1 MDKTISLRIEGVSPN
16 FSSYQEQVNNIHQ
29 QILDKSGKG
38 GEYLGWVDYPEQLD
52 ETLLRKIETTAN
64 RLKQSCDVVVS
75 IGIGGSY
82 LGIIMG
88 EQFVSEAFSVS
99 NLRYAGH
106 NISSDYTAALLK
118 ELEGKRFGLIVISKS
133 GTTTEP
139 AIAFRI
145 LLNKLKAQDPAYKS
159 KVVAIT
165 DEKKGALKSF
175 ADAEGFE
182 TYVIPDDVGGRY
194 SVLTP
199 VGLLPLAVRGVDIR
213 AMLHGAKQA
222 RADQS
227 IADLNDNAAYRYAV
241 TRYDLY
247 ANHGKKVE
255 LLVAFEPTLTM
266 FGEWWKQLFGES
278 EGKDNKGLF
287 PASVT
292 YTTDLHSM
300 GQYVQEGERHLLET
314 VLFVDD
320 SRQEVLVPQTDSD
333 LDQLGYLEGKSLQYI
348 NEQAMKGTMQAHLD
362 GNVPQLLFTLID
374 RSAYTLGYLVFT
386 MELACAMS
394 GYLLGVNPFD
404 QPGVEHYKRNMF
416 ALLGKPK

>member
-1 MDKTISLRIEGVSPN
+1 VDKTIQLQIKGVSPD
-16 FSSYQEQVNNIHQ
+16 FSSYQERVNTIHQ

-52 ETLLRKIETTAN
+52 EALLRRIETTAN
-64 RLKQSCDVVVS
+64 RLKQSCDIVVS

-88 EQFVSEAFSVS
+88 EQFVSDAFSVS

-106 NISSDYTAALLK
+106 NISSDYTAALLN

-165 DEKKGALKSF
+165 DENKGALKSF

-227 IADLNDNAAYRYAV
+227 IADLHDNAAYRYAV

-247 ANHGKKVE
+247 ANHGKKIE
-255 LLVAFEPTLTM
+255 LLVAFEPSLTM

-314 VLFVDD
+314 VLFVDE
-320 SRQEVLVPQTDSD
+320 SRQEVVVPQIDSD

-374 RSAYTLGYLVFT
+374 RSAYTLGYVVFT

-394 GYLLGVNPFD
+394 GYLLDVNPFD

>member
-1 MDKTISLRIEGVSPN
+1 MDKTIKLHIEGVTPDFN
-16 FSSYQEQVNNIHQ
+16 AYQDRVTSIHQ
-29 QILDKSGKG
+29 QIHNKNGKG
-38 GEYLGWVDYPEQLD
+38 GEFLGWVDYPEQLD
-52 ETLLRKIETTAN
+52 DALLKRIETTAN
-64 RLKQSCDVVVS
+64 RLRQSCDIVVS

-88 EQFVSEAFSVS
+88 EQFVSDAFSVS
-99 NLRYAGH
+99 NLRYAGQ
-106 NISSDYTAALLK
+106 NISSDYLVSLVK
-118 ELEGKRFGLIVISKS
+118 ELKDKRFGLIVISKS

-139 AIAFRI
+139 AIAFRV
-145 LLNKLKAQDPAYKS
+145 LLNKLKAQDPSYKT

-165 DEKKGALKSF
+165 DEHKGALKTF

-222 RADQS
+222 RADLS
-227 IADLNDNAAYRYAV
+227 VADLNDNAAYRYAV

-247 ANHGKKVE
+247 SNHGKKVE
-255 LLVAFEPTLTM
+255 LLVSYDPALSM

-278 EGKDNKGLF
+278 EGKENKGLY
-287 PASVT
+287 PASAT
-292 YTTDLHSM
+292 YTTDLHSL

-314 VLFVDD
+314 ILFVDQ
-320 SRQEVLVPQTDSD
+320 SRYEIDVPTMDSD

-362 GNVPQLLFTLID
+362 GNVPQLLFTLVD

-394 GYLLGVNPFD
+394 GYLLDVNPFD

>member
-1 MDKTISLRIEGVSPN
+1 MDKTISLRIEGVTPD
-16 FSSYQEQVNNIHQ
+16 FASYQEQVNTIHQ

-52 ETLLRKIETTAN
+52 ESLLRRIETTAN
-64 RLKQSCDVVVS
+64 RLNQSCDIVVS

-106 NISSDYTAALLK
+106 NISSDYLSALLK
-118 ELEGKRFGLIVISKS
+118 ELDGKRFGIIVISKS

-145 LLNKLKAQDPAYKS
+145 LLKKLKAQDPAFKT

-165 DEKKGALKSF
+165 DEHKGALKSF
-175 ADAEGFE
+175 ANAEGFE

-227 IADLNDNAAYRYAV
+227 VADLADNAAYRYAV

-255 LLVAFEPTLTM
+255 LLVAFEPSLTM

-278 EGKDNKGLF
+278 EGKDNKGLY

-314 VLFVDD
+314 VLFVEQ
-320 SRQEVLVPQTDSD
+320 SRHDVLVPAMDSD

-362 GNVPQLLFTLID
+362 GDVPQILFSLID
-374 RSAYTLGYLVFT
+374 RSAYTLGYLIFT
-386 MELACAMS
+386 FELACAMS

>member
-1 MDKTISLRIEGVSPN
+1 MDKTISLRIEGVTPD
-16 FSSYQEQVNNIHQ
+16 FSSYQEQVNKIHQ

-64 RLKQSCDVVVS
+64 RLKQSCDIVVS

-88 EQFVSEAFSVS
+88 EQFVSEAFGVS

-227 IADLNDNAAYRYAV
+227 IADLQDNAAYRYAV

-255 LLVAFEPTLTM
+255 LLVAFEPSLTM

-314 VLFVDD
+314 VLFVDE
-320 SRQEVLVPQTDSD
+320 SREEVLVPQTDSD
-333 LDQLGYLEGKSLQYI
+333 LDQLGYLDGKSLQYI

>member
-1 MDKTISLRIEGVSPN
+1 MDKTISLRIEGVTPD
-16 FSSYQEQVNNIHQ
+16 FSSYQEQVNKIHQ

-64 RLKQSCDVVVS
+64 RLKQSCDIVVS

-106 NISSDYTAALLK
+106 NISSDYTAALMK

-227 IADLNDNAAYRYAV
+227 IADLQDNAAYRYAV

-255 LLVAFEPTLTM
+255 LLVAFEPSLTM

-278 EGKDNKGLF
+278 EGKENKGLF

-314 VLFVDD
+314 VLFVDE

>member
-1 MDKTISLRIEGVSPN
+1 MDKTISLRIEGVTPD
-16 FSSYQEQVNNIHQ
+16 FSSYQEQVNKIHQ

-64 RLKQSCDVVVS
+64 RLKQSCDIVVS

-227 IADLNDNAAYRYAV
+227 IADLQDNAAYRYAV

-255 LLVAFEPTLTM
+255 LLVAFEPSLTM

-314 VLFVDD
+314 VLFVDE
-320 SRQEVLVPQTDSD
+320 SREEVLVPQTDSD

>member
-1 MDKTISLRIEGVSPN
+1 MDKTISLRIEGVTPD
-16 FSSYQEQVNNIHQ
+16 FSSYQEQVNKIHQ

-64 RLKQSCDVVVS
+64 RLKQSCDIVVS

-227 IADLNDNAAYRYAV
+227 IADLQDNAAYRYAV

-255 LLVAFEPTLTM
+255 LLVAFEPSLTM

-314 VLFVDD
+314 VLFVDE

>member
-1 MDKTISLRIEGVSPN
+1 MDKTIQLQIKGVTPD
-16 FSSYQEQVNNIHQ
+16 FSSYQEQVNTIHQ
-29 QILDKSGKG
+29 QILDQSGKG
-38 GEYLGWVDYPEQLD
+38 GEYLGWIDYPEQLD
-52 ETLLRKIETTAN
+52 EALLRRIETTAN

-88 EQFVSEAFSVS
+88 EQFVNDAFSVS

-118 ELEGKRFGLIVISKS
+118 ELDGKRFGLIVISKS

-145 LLNKLKAQDPAYKS
+145 LLNKLKAQDPSYKS

-165 DEKKGALKSF
+165 DENKGALKSF

-227 IADLNDNAAYRYAV
+227 IADLHDNAAYRYAV

-255 LLVAFEPTLTM
+255 LLVAFEPSLTM

-314 VLFVDD
+314 ILFVDE
-320 SRQEVLVPQTDSD
+320 SRQEVMVPQTDSD

-394 GYLLGVNPFD
+394 GYLLDVNPFD

>member
-1 MDKTISLRIEGVSPN
+1 MDKTISLRIEGVTPD
-16 FSSYQEQVNNIHQ
+16 FSSYQEQVNKIHQ

-64 RLKQSCDVVVS
+64 RLKQSCDIVVS

-88 EQFVSEAFSVS
+88 EQFVSEAFGVS

-227 IADLNDNAAYRYAV
+227 IADLQDNAAYRYAV

-255 LLVAFEPTLTM
+255 LLVAFEPSLTM

-314 VLFVDD
+314 VLFVDE
-320 SRQEVLVPQTDSD
+320 SREEVLVPQTDSD

>member
-1 MDKTISLRIEGVSPN
+1 MDKTISLRIEGVTPN
-16 FSSYQEQVNNIHQ
+16 FSSYQEQVTKIHQ

-52 ETLLRKIETTAN
+52 ETLLRQIETTAN
-64 RLKQSCDVVVS
+64 RLKQSCDIIVS

-227 IADLNDNAAYRYAV
+227 IADLSDNAAYRYAV

-255 LLVAFEPTLTM
+255 LLVAFEPSLTM

-314 VLFVDD
+314 VLFVGE

>member
-1 MDKTISLRIEGVSPN
+1 VDKTIKLHIEGVTPDFN
-16 FSSYQEQVNNIHQ
+16 AYQDRVTSIHQ
-29 QILDKSGKG
+29 QIHNKNGKG
-38 GEYLGWVDYPEQLD
+38 GEFLGWVDYPEQLD
-52 ETLLRKIETTAN
+52 DALLKRIETTAN
-64 RLKQSCDVVVS
+64 RLRQSCDIVVS

-88 EQFVSEAFSVS
+88 EQFVSDAFSVS
-99 NLRYAGH
+99 NLRYAGQ
-106 NISSDYTAALLK
+106 NISSDYLVSLVK
-118 ELEGKRFGLIVISKS
+118 ELKDKRFGLIVISKS

-139 AIAFRI
+139 AIAFRV
-145 LLNKLKAQDPAYKS
+145 LLNKLKAQDPSYKT

-165 DEKKGALKSF
+165 DEHKGALKTF

-222 RADQS
+222 RADLS
-227 IADLNDNAAYRYAV
+227 VADLNDNAAYRYAV

-247 ANHGKKVE
+247 SNHGKKVE
-255 LLVAFEPTLTM
+255 LLVSYDPALSM

-278 EGKDNKGLF
+278 EGKENKGLY
-287 PASVT
+287 PASAT
-292 YTTDLHSM
+292 YTTDLHSL

-314 VLFVDD
+314 ILFVDQ
-320 SRQEVLVPQTDSD
+320 SRYEIDVPTMDSD

-362 GNVPQLLFTLID
+362 GNVPQLLFTLVD

-394 GYLLGVNPFD
+394 GYLLDVNPFD